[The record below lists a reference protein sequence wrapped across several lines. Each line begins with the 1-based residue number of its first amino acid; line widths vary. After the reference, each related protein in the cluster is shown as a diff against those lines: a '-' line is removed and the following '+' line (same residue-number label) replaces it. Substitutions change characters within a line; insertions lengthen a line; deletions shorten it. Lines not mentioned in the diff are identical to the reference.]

1 MRTDYKL
8 LAKQLS
14 SVIQDEK
21 RALPALANA
30 SALLYAEVSDVSW
43 AGFYLYTD
51 GRLLLGPFQGKP
63 ACISIEIGR
72 GVCGAA
78 AERRESI
85 IVPDVHKFPGHIA
98 CDPDS
103 RSEIVIPI
111 IQSGMLLGVLDLDS
125 NKTDSFDEGDRAG
138 LEEIA
143 KILTDRTDF
152 SGITEA

>member
-78 AERRESI
+78 AERRESGSFSFVGEKSPQSL
-85 IVPDVHKFPGHIA
+85 VP
-98 CDPDS
+98 
-103 RSEIVIPI
+103 
-111 IQSGMLLGVLDLDS
+111 
-125 NKTDSFDEGDRAG
+125 
-138 LEEIA
+138 
-143 KILTDRTDF
+143 
-152 SGITEA
+152 